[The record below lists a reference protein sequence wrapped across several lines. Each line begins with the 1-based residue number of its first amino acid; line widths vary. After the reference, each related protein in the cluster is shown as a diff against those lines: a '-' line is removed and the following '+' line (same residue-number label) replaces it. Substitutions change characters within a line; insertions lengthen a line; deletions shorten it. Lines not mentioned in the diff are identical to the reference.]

1 MNPITYFL
9 AAILMSLLVS
19 SAVVAAISRPL
30 ARALTHIC
38 KAEGDIR
45 FWGAFTAV
53 MLFVTPLMLT
63 MLWYWPGRE
72 PFAIV
77 TVLRT
82 SLGLALFGSFVG
94 MLIVGYNIAKAR
106 PA

>member
-1 MNPITYFL
+1 MNPLVYFL
-9 AAILMSLLVS
+9 FAILMSLLVS
-19 SAVVAAISRPL
+19 TAVVGAISQPL
-30 ARALTHIC
+30 ARALNHIC

-45 FWGAFTAV
+45 FWSAFTAV
-53 MLFVTPLMLT
+53 MLFVAPLMLT

-82 SLGLALFGSFVG
+82 SLGLALFGSFIG
-94 MLIVGYNIAKAR
+94 MIIVGYNIAKAR
-106 PA
+106 PK

>member
-1 MNPITYFL
+1 MNPLTYFL

-19 SAVVAAISRPL
+19 TGVVAAITRPL
-30 ARALTHIC
+30 ARALNHIC
-38 KAEGDIR
+38 KSEGDIR
-45 FWGAFTAV
+45 FWGAFTGV
-53 MLFVTPLMLT
+53 MLYITPLMFT
-63 MLWYWPGRE
+63 MFWYWPGQE

-82 SLGLALFGSFVG
+82 SLAVALLGSFAG

-106 PA
+106 PH